1 MGRYLRGFWAA
12 ATAGSYN
19 MGFGTMLQDI
29 KATQL
34 QATTGLSL
42 YALGFGVTPLLTS
55 SFSEELGRR
64 PLYIGSGIMYTLMY
78 LMVAE

>member
-1 MGRYLRGFWAA
+1 
-12 ATAGSYN
+12 

-64 PLYIGSGIMYTLMY
+64 PLYIGSGIVYTLMY